1 MMTPQD
7 ATIARHSILLSG
19 LSDEIAGVLLAGAR
33 VRPIARGSTLFLQ
46 DEAASSIYIVLEG
59 WVKLY
64 RLSPSGAEAIVGV
77 FTRGGSF
84 GEAVALRNGTYPVAA
99 EAVTDGRVLAID
111 AEALLGMI
119 RETPEVAVAILTSTF
134 SHLHALVAQLEQLKA
149 QTGAQR
155 LAEFLLDL
163 AAGPEGA
170 CAVLLPY
177 DKTLIAGRLG
187 MKPESLSR
195 AFAKL
200 RDVGVRVRQNQAAI
214 ADVVALRRFAETD
227 RGDAWGGAA

>member
-7 ATIARHSILLSG
+7 ASIARASILLSG
-19 LSDEIAGVLLAGAR
+19 LSDDIAGVLLAGAR
-33 VRPIARGSTLFLQ
+33 VRHVARGATLFLQ
-46 DEAASSIYIVLEG
+46 GEAATAIYIVLEG

-64 RLSPSGAEAIVGV
+64 RLSPSGAEAVVGV

-84 GEAVALRNGTYPVAA
+84 GEAVALHNGTYPVAA
-99 EAVTDGRVLAID
+99 EAVTDGRVLAIEAD
-111 AEALLGMI
+111 ALLRLI
-119 RETPEVAVAILTSTF
+119 RESPEVAVAILTSTF

-163 AAGPEGA
+163 ALCPTGA
-170 CAVLLPY
+170 CAVVLPY

-200 RDVGVRVRQNQAAI
+200 KEVGVRVRQHHAAI
-214 ADVVALRRFAETD
+214 ADVVALRRFAEAD
-227 RGDAWGGAA
+227 PSDAWSGVA